1 MKFMLEKGGI
11 SVETKHI
18 FPIIK
23 RWLYSDKEIFLREL
37 ISNSCDAITKMK
49 RLISLGEIKSEDIK
63 NTEFKIIVELDSEE
77 STLKIIDNGIGMN
90 ADEVKKYINQ
100 IALSGALDFIEKYE
114 PSGDDGNPD
123 KSTKSDKSDKK
134 VQDDTAKSGI
144 IGHFGLGF
152 YSAFMVSDTVDIKS
166 KSYAGGQG
174 VFWTCTD
181 EGNFELY
188 EGDCELSPEKT
199 NMGTEVIL
207 HINDENKEFLSE
219 YKIKDILDKYCA
231 FMPVEIYFKDANK
244 PCDCEK
250 HEGHE
255 HKDGEECE
263 EHGEDCACKKPVNDI
278 LPLWA
283 KNPSSCEKQEY
294 LDFYKK
300 VFNDYK
306 EPLFYIH
313 INADYPLN
321 FKGILYFPKI
331 NTQFDSLDGQVK
343 LYYNQ
348 VFVADNI
355 KEIIPEYLLMLKG
368 VIDCP
373 ELPLNVSRSYLQN
386 SGYVSKISAHIVKKV
401 GDKLTSLFNTE
412 RKEYEGFWND
422 IKTFILYGCLRDNKF
437 YDRLKNIIIYKNTQ
451 GEYKTLDEYTQAIV
465 KPVDDDKNDKD
476 EINIYYTNNPSAQ
489 AVYVAMHQRAGREVL
504 ILENIIETQFISL
517 VEMHG
522 GGGDN
527 TDKPRVKFVRVDSDL
542 GSDDKSDTIGKNKKD
557 KKDKKEEKAE
567 NQELIAL
574 FKDAIG
580 VNDNPDKFKNLKI
593 EVKDLA
599 DEKIPALL
607 TLSEQER
614 RMADM
619 MKQYRMMDANMA
631 NLPDS
636 DYGETLIINSAN
648 PLIQKLSN
656 TKNKE
661 AARYIYM
668 LSLIS
673 KRELTAEELEK
684 FMDYSIDLCDKTV

>member
-1 MKFMLEKGGI
+1 MKSMLETGGI
-11 SVETKHI
+11 SVETRHI

-37 ISNSCDAITKMK
+37 VSNSCDAITKIK
-49 RLISLGEIKSEDIK
+49 RLISLGEVKSEDIE
-63 NTEFKIIVELDSEE
+63 NTDFKIIVELDTEE
-77 STLKIIDNGIGMN
+77 GTLKIIDNGIGMN
-90 ADEVKKYINQ
+90 SDEVKRYINQ

-114 PSGDDGNPD
+114 SDTDNNSGKAD
-123 KSTKSDKSDKK
+123 KA
-134 VQDDTAKSGI
+134 VQDDTAKNGI

-152 YSAFMVSDTVDIKS
+152 YSAFMVADVVDIKT
-166 KSYAGGQG
+166 KSYAGGPG

-188 EGDCELSPEKT
+188 EGESEFSPEKT
-199 NMGTEVIL
+199 DMGTEIIL
-207 HINDENKEFLSE
+207 HINDENKEFLNE
-219 YKIKDILDKYCA
+219 YKIKEILGKYCA
-231 FMPVEIYFKDANK
+231 FMPIEIYFKDANK
-244 PCDCEK
+244 PCE
-250 HEGHE
+250 HEHNHEHHE

-263 EHGEDCACKKPVNDI
+263 ECEECECDKPINDI
-278 LPLWA
+278 APLWT

-294 LDFYKK
+294 LDFYRK

-355 KEIIPEYLLMLKG
+355 KEVIPEYLLMLKG

-401 GDKLTSLFNTE
+401 GDKLTSLFSTE
-412 RKEYEGFWND
+412 RAKYEGFWND

-437 YDRLKNIIIYKNTQ
+437 YDRVKDIIIYKNTN
-451 GEYKTLDEYTQAIV
+451 GEYKTIDEYVNNNKTEE
-465 KPVDDDKNDKD
+465 KTE

-489 AVYVAMHQRAGREVL
+489 AVYVSMHQRAGREVL

-517 VEMHG
+517 VEMRA
-522 GGGDN
+522 GDN
-527 TDKPRVKFVRVDSDL
+527 KDKEKGKPKVKFVRVDSDL
-542 GSDDKSDTIGKNKKD
+542 TSSDDDNKNNKDDKDNKKD
-557 KKDKKEEKAE
+557 KEAEIAE
-567 NQELIAL
+567 NQILIDL
-574 FKDAIG
+574 FREAVGEKL
-580 VNDNPDKFKNLKI
+580 KNLKI
-593 EVKDLA
+593 EVKELA
-599 DEKIPALL
+599 DGKIPALL
-607 TLSEQER
+607 TLSEQSR

-619 MKQYRMMDANMA
+619 MKQYKMLDESMA
-631 NLPDS
+631 NLPDT
-636 DYGETLIINSAN
+636 DYEETLIINSAS
-648 PLIQKLSN
+648 PLIKKLSG
-656 TKNKE
+656 TKNKDT
-661 AARYIYM
+661 ARYIYM

-673 KRELTAEELEK
+673 KRELTADELES
-684 FMDYSIDLCDKTV
+684 FMEYSIDLCDKTV